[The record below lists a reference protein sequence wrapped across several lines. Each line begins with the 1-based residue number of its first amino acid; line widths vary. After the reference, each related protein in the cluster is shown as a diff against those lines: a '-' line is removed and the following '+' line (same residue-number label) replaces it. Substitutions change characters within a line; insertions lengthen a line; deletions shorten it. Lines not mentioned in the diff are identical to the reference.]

1 MGENMKN
8 TYKKYLL
15 TIISSLLMVFTLT
28 SCFANSNNNH
38 NKGNGSLP
46 ITMNVGKYTV
56 TILDNVYVNS
66 VYTTTYIVEST
77 DDDLDHFLLFPR
89 SLNDVSTNGV
99 YTLIKDIDANKRYI
113 ILSTIISSKDVP
125 NDLYLEFQAY
135 DKSDNKKQT
144 VVSDTFTFQKNVVS
158 DFENVQAREMDKIIQ
173 TPYGEMLFLK
183 VLYTEEK
190 VSLFIRS
197 IGSNSLPRS
206 SIENSESDNY
216 YFKIN
221 DMSENYFFVVKD
233 FLYKNDNPFGSSP
246 QVDGYGEEVSW
257 IETGTID
264 IPISHLPDN
273 ETFTLNICEKS
284 SNQVVDSIDLENIK
298 PNRY

>member
-28 SCFANSNNNH
+28 SCFANSNDNH
-38 NKGNGSLP
+38 SKGNGSLP

-89 SLNDVSTNGV
+89 SLNDVSTTGV

-158 DFENVQAREMDKIIQ
+158 DFENVQAREMDKII
-173 TPYGEMLFLK
+173 
-183 VLYTEEK
+183 
-190 VSLFIRS
+190 
-197 IGSNSLPRS
+197 
-206 SIENSESDNY
+206 
-216 YFKIN
+216 
-221 DMSENYFFVVKD
+221 
-233 FLYKNDNPFGSSP
+233 
-246 QVDGYGEEVSW
+246 
-257 IETGTID
+257 
-264 IPISHLPDN
+264 
-273 ETFTLNICEKS
+273 
-284 SNQVVDSIDLENIK
+284 
-298 PNRY
+298 